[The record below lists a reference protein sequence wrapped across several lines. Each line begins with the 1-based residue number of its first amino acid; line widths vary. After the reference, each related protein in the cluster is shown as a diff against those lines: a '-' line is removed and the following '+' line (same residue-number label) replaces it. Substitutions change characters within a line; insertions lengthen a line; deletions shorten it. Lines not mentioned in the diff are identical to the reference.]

1 MSLFDPSIN
10 SLAEGTVGLATWEW
24 TPATDTLVWTSGQ
37 LEIYSRPT
45 QEIDSTPAWE
55 SMVHPEDRLRLRSA
69 VEQALENGTGFR
81 ERFRVAGRDGKT
93 LWILGQGKVVQG
105 PDGSTKVLG
114 VNLNVTDWVDA
125 LIASET
131 RFTATFEQAAVGIA
145 HVGLDG
151 SWLNVNRRCLEIV
164 GYARE
169 ELLKMTF
176 ADITHPDDLEA
187 DWAFVRE
194 LLAGKRETYSM
205 EKRYF
210 AKDQSLVWVN
220 LTVSLVKNLDGDP
233 DYFISVI
240 EDITLR
246 KRVERERDELITEL
260 EERVRQRTAELEMLT
275 LTDPLT
281 AIANRRSFEQCLEA
295 EWDRAVRTRQPLSV
309 ILMDVDFFKQFNDG
323 AGHAAA
329 DEALQALAGCLRQVA
344 QRSTDLA
351 ARYGGDEFV
360 MVLPDTALEGA
371 IAIAK
376 RVQELINGRN
386 IRNPGSSHSGLMTV
400 SQGLATALPDSRSN
414 AKRIMLEADRAL
426 YQAKHAGP
434 GRIADATARLW

>member
-10 SLAEGTVGLATWEW
+10 SLAEDTVGLATWEW
-24 TPATDTLVWTSGQ
+24 TPATDRLVWTSGQ

-55 SMVHPEDRLRLRSA
+55 SMVHPEDRLRLRAA
-69 VEQALENGTGFR
+69 VERALKNGTGFR
-81 ERFRVAGRDGKT
+81 ERFRVAGRDGET
-93 LWILGQGKVVQG
+93 LWILGQGKIVQDA
-105 PDGSTKVLG
+105 DGSTKVLG
-114 VNLNVTDWVDA
+114 VNLNVTEWVDA

-164 GYARE
+164 GYSRE

-194 LLAGKRETYSM
+194 LLAGQRETYSM

-220 LTVSLVKNLDGDP
+220 LTVSLVKKLDGSP

-246 KRVERERDELITEL
+246 KRIERERDELIAEL

-281 AIANRRSFEQCLEA
+281 GIANRRSFELCLEA

-323 AGHAAA
+323 AGHTAA
-329 DEALQALAGCLRQVA
+329 DEALQAFASCLRQVA

-360 MVLPDTALEGA
+360 MVLPDTGFEGA
-371 IAIAK
+371 VAIAK
-376 RVQELINGRN
+376 RIQELVNGRK
-386 IRNPGSSHSGLMTV
+386 IRNPGSPHLGLMTV

-426 YQAKHAGP
+426 YRAKHSGP